1 MNNKTKVLVAD
12 DERVIANTLAIILQ
26 HAGFEALAVYRG
38 EEAVELARTFQPD
51 ILISDVVMAMM
62 TGIEAAI
69 QICTVLPACRILLF
83 SGQADTADLLE
94 DARQRNYDFD
104 LLAKPIHPLV
114 LLNKLR
120 KRDLKRTA

>member
-26 HAGFEALAVYRG
+26 HAGFEALAVYSG

-51 ILISDVVMAMM
+51 ILISDVVMAMI

>member
-12 DERVIANTLAIILQ
+12 DERVIANTLTIILQ
-26 HAGFEALAVYRG
+26 HAGFEALAVYSG

-62 TGIEAAI
+62 TGIEAAL

>member
-12 DERVIANTLAIILQ
+12 DERLIANTLAIILQ
-26 HAGFEALAVYRG
+26 HAGFEALAVYSG
-38 EEAVELARTFQPD
+38 AEAVELARTFQPD